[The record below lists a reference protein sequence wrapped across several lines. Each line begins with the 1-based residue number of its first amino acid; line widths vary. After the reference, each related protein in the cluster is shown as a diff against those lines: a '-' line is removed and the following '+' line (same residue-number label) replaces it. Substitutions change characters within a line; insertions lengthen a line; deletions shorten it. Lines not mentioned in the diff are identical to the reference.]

1 MEQPTKTVPPAKPP
15 HHLRIFLASPGDV
28 AEERQL
34 ALQVLEQLPYDP
46 LLRGQVTLEAV
57 AWDKPGAG
65 APLLATMTP
74 QEAIAQGL
82 PKPSECDI
90 VIVILWS
97 RLGTPLPEDWRKPDG
112 SRYRSGT
119 EWEYE
124 DAVQAAPQGKPKVLL
139 YRRTEK
145 VLLDPDES
153 EFEEKVRQWQEVK
166 AFFTALRQPDG
177 SLRGGWNDYATP
189 AEFKDALNLH
199 LRALIQPLLS
209 EEQAAESN
217 AAPGGG
223 VTTSTID
230 TGGGAY
236 ISGSVN
242 IRGDFV
248 GRDKI
253 VTAGAGGVAVGG
265 NVTGGAIVTG
275 NGNVI
280 SQPQGAT
287 LEDLRALIAEL
298 GRLLPQAG
306 LSADLK
312 EVIEGD
318 YQVVKKQAESDKP
331 NGGIVKTKLKS
342 MLELLT
348 SSGNAAGAVEKILSI
363 GTKAAQVAGL
373 LFP

>member
-236 ISGSVN
+236 IGGSVN

-298 GRLLPQAG
+298 GRLLSQAG

-312 EVIEGD
+312 EVIEVD